1 VFDASDVQVASSTN
15 SGTGSETIDYA
26 ASAGTYFAQVTQF
39 SGSPISYDLDL
50 AATYDIGT
58 VGASPVSLDNY
69 TVGTFDPT
77 DTFEFDITGNRQIG
91 LSLHGMNGG
100 DADLRLYSDS
110 NNNGVFDAS
119 DVQVA
124 SSTNSGTGSETI
136 DYAAS
141 AGTYFAQVT
150 QFSGSPISYDLDLAA
165 TYDIGTV
172 GASPVS
178 LDNYTVST
186 FDPTDTFEFDIT
198 GSRTINLN
206 LHNISAGDDA
216 DLRLFRDSNNNG
228 VFDASDVQVASSL
241 QSGNSGDTISYRAS
255 SGTYFAQVEQYALGS
270 SGAVSY
276 DLDLSAT
283 VGRASN
289 LLGADVQL
297 GNLSGD
303 QVLTGGV
310 SNQNTTDTYAFSLGL
325 FEGVN
330 IRLNGLSNNADIR
343 LIQDSNGNNIVD
355 SGEVLGSS
363 VRSGNASELIS
374 GIDLSG
380 DYLLQVYQSSGSTPY
395 TLTMDHYNTTFA

>member
-1 VFDASDVQVASSTN
+1 MSNYDLNQLNSTPISQNNYNVNSFDPTDVFEFDITGNRQIGLYLHDLNGGDADLGLYRDSNGNGVLDSNDTLVSYSVN
-15 SGTGSETIDYA
+15 VGTSSETIDYT
-26 ASAGTYFAQVTQF
+26 ASAGTYFAQVAQF

-124 SSTNSGTGSETI
+124 SSTNSGTGPDTI

-198 GSRTINLN
+198 GNRQIGLS
-206 LHNISAGDDA
+206 LHGMNGGDA
-216 DLRLFRDSNNNG
+216 DLHLYSDSNNNG
-228 VFDASDVQVASSL
+228 VFDASDVQVASST
-241 QSGNSGDTISYRAS
+241 NSGTGSETIDYAAS
-255 SGTYFAQVEQYALGS
+255 AGTYFAQVTQFSGS
-270 SGAVSY
+270 PISY
-276 DLDLSAT
+276 DLDFSTNYNIGT
-283 VGRASN
+283 VGASP
-289 LLGADVQL
+289 
-297 GNLSGD
+297 
-303 QVLTGGV
+303 V
-310 SNQNTTDTYAFSLGL
+310 SLDNYSVGTFDPTDT
-325 FEGVN
+325 FEFDITGN
-330 IRLNGLSNNADIR
+330 RQIGLSLHGMNGGDAD
-343 LIQDSNGNNIVD
+343 LHLYSDSNNN
-355 SGEVLGSS
+355 G
-363 VRSGNASELIS
+363 
-374 GIDLSG
+374 
-380 DYLLQVYQSSGSTPY
+380 
-395 TLTMDHYNTTFA
+395 